1 MKKQSTRS
9 SRKMKQIILVLCEGE
24 TEECYINM
32 LKQQYRLPIKVIPKV
47 VGQNIN
53 QRLIDS
59 YIKEF
64 KLDRSDK
71 INCFLMYDADVK
83 SVVEK
88 INQCKATP
96 LLSNPCLESWFL
108 AHMERINNQQMDVKS
123 CIDKLQTHSAWNTYK
138 KGCLTPFQQKILWE
152 KRNVAKGNIASHQ
165 NEELPYSNISNFI
178 DELENKRET

>member
-32 LKQQYRLPIKVIPKV
+32 LKQQYRLPIKVISKV

-96 LLSNPCLESWFL
+96 LLSNPCLES
-108 AHMERINNQQMDVKS
+108 
-123 CIDKLQTHSAWNTYK
+123 
-138 KGCLTPFQQKILWE
+138 
-152 KRNVAKGNIASHQ
+152 
-165 NEELPYSNISNFI
+165 
-178 DELENKRET
+178 